1 MNKSKIISQ
10 QEEKR
15 NRRANT
21 GIRVVQGLCLA
32 LILLI
37 YYIIA
42 TISGTYSFSSVKHA
56 ATSSYLPTSFSVMV
70 CMLAAIM
77 VVLEFCKEI
86 KYYNGSTYV
95 GDYYSG
101 EDYDE
106 DLLEREHLEKE
117 HLSYNTK
124 DRPETLGE
132 LDCLKKFK
140 KQKS

>member
-21 GIRVVQGLCLA
+21 SIRVLQGLCLA

-42 TISGTYSFSSVKHA
+42 TIGGTYSFSSVKHA

-95 GDYYSG
+95 D